1 MTLGGISKLSP
12 INKLIRQLF
21 IYRRNSTVEG
31 EILIRKFMFRVD
43 DVKRSMI
50 GFRKS
55 WSQVKLIQNPINM
68 VFLKIPWPKLSRIQ
82 NWTFFKLFITYC
94 MTMQVCNTHLLIG
107 FWFCKCQILFK
118 LVEVAAR
125 GFVVDLAQKT
135 SYYFGLENITK
146 TNIGFSWFA
155 HLTHTVCRKLNLSNK
170 WVTVLRV

>member
-1 MTLGGISKLSP
+1 MCATFGK
-12 INKLIRQLF
+12 KH
-21 IYRRNSTVEG
+21 G
-31 EILIRKFMFRVD
+31 EISDDFFEFPFFSPSDREPLKAKFWSGSSCSELMMSKGLWLD
-43 DVKRSMI
+43 SENPGESSKNWSKTRSI
-50 GFRKS
+50 
-55 WSQVKLIQNPINM
+55 WI
-68 VFLKIPWPKLSRIQ
+68 LKIPWNNKDSK
-82 NWTFFKLFITYC
+82 FSLFWLTVRQ
-94 MTMQVCNTHLLIG
+94 MQVCNTHLLIG

-155 HLTHTVCRKLNLSNK
+155 HLTHTVCRKLNLNNK